1 MSEEKIISEKDLE
14 KVAGGAGGADFEQAW
29 AAYASTHCGDRCGQ
43 LRYAFPDDQN
53 RGLCDY
59 GKMRAAE
66 AWAAGQAIQFQAHID
81 PC

>member
-1 MSEEKIISEKDLE
+1 MSEEKIINEQDLE

-29 AAYASTHCGDRCGQ
+29 AAYASTHCERCAQ
-43 LRYAFPDDQN
+43 VKYKFPDDDN
-53 RGLCDY
+53 MGLCDY

-66 AWAAGQAIQFQAHID
+66 AWAAGQAIQCQAYIA